1 MDKELENL
9 LVSAAIKFKE
19 EAEPLLKSKQL
30 NKPPTVRA
38 YSNIINQ
45 QGPEF
50 TNLLDRYMSG
60 EIGIDE
66 AVRKINSKETALIGK
81 GSFYKGL
88 QGHHVIYQKL
98 LGNRLFNQDPKTA
111 LLVVKNLA
119 DKLPEGLQPG
129 TDPNKLIYTSRD
141 LHNRFLHG
149 GDFRNL
155 TTGGLQAG
163 ASADDLLNFL
173 DPDVVE
179 AVYNAEYTKA
189 NPAQKQLIDKIG
201 EALGVTNPDQL
212 DTKAKG
218 RLLRASKDFPFDANQ
233 LSDEVLRQGQMAG
246 QEFIPPDV
254 SNVFKLGSK
263 PTIEAVQALAQQRGS
278 ANIGLSG
285 LTGAVGLVTTP
296 EFSEKMSQGNV
307 AGAFAAGLPAF
318 AQGEVLGQ
326 VVQKGM
332 QLTAKA
338 GKMVLTKAPVL
349 GPASIATTTG
359 AGLYAAYQNIQKES
373 AKAQRQYEEV
383 ERKKKMQPTVSRPVN
398 TQQLTQLTENMP
410 DPVVPTI
417 TQSKPKTKPQQPKS
431 AAAKII
437 DDPLNELEYA
447 SKQALRGIKKIGGA
461 ILFGY

>member
-30 NKPPTVRA
+30 NKSPTVRA

-50 TNLLDRYMSG
+50 AKLLDRYMSG

-66 AVRKINSKETALIGK
+66 AVRKLNSRETTLIGK

-88 QGHHVIYQKL
+88 QGHHIIYQKL

-119 DKLPEGLQPG
+119 DKLPDDIKPG

-141 LHNRFLHG
+141 LHRFMHG
-149 GDFRNL
+149 GDFKNL

-163 ASADDLLNFL
+163 ASVDNLLEYL
-173 DPDVVE
+173 DPNVVE
-179 AVYNAEYTKA
+179 AVYNAEYVKA
-189 NPAQKQLIDKIG
+189 NPAQKQLIDRIG

-218 RLLRASKDFPFDANQ
+218 RLLRASKDFPMDANQ
-233 LSDEVLRQGQMAG
+233 ISDEILRQGRMAG
-246 QEFIPPDV
+246 QGFVPPDV
-254 SNVFKLGSK
+254 SNVYKALGRN
-263 PTIEAVQALAQQRGS
+263 PTIEAVQALAQQRGL

-285 LTGAVGLVTTP
+285 PMGAVGLTTTP
-296 EFSEKMSQGNV
+296 EASEKIAQGDV
-307 AGAFAAGLPAF
+307 IGGIAAGLPAF
-318 AQGEVLGQ
+318 AQGEVIGQ
-326 VVQKGM
+326 AISAVGQRAM
-332 QLTAKA
+332 QLVPQA
-338 GKMVLTKAPVL
+338 GKMVLKRVAVAAGPV
-349 GPASIATTTG
+349 GIVGATG
-359 AGLYAAYQNIQKES
+359 AGLYSAYQNIQEQS
-373 AKAQRQYEEV
+373 AKAQEQYREV
-383 ERKKKMQPTVSRPVN
+383 ERKKAIQPTVSGPVN
-398 TQQLTQLTENMP
+398 TEQLTQLTKDMP

-417 TQSKPKTKPQQPKS
+417 TKSKPKPKS
-431 AAAKII
+431 PTQTRIGR
-437 DDPLNELEYA
+437 
-447 SKQALRGIKKIGGA
+447 RGTGVRNRR
-461 ILFGY
+461 

>member
-19 EAEPLLKSKQL
+19 EAEPLLESKQL
-30 NKPPTVRA
+30 NRSPTVRA

-50 TNLLDRYMSG
+50 ANILDRYMSG
-60 EIGIDE
+60 DIGVDE
-66 AVRKINSKETALIGK
+66 TVRKLNAKETTLIGK
-81 GSFYKGL
+81 GSFFKGL
-88 QGHHVIYQKL
+88 QGHHIIYQKL

-119 DKLPEGLQPG
+119 DKLPDDIQPG

-141 LHNRFLHG
+141 LHRFMHG
-149 GDFRNL
+149 GAFKNL
-155 TTGGLQAG
+155 TSGGLQAG
-163 ASADDLLNFL
+163 ASVDNLLEYL
-173 DPDVVE
+173 DPNVVE
-179 AVYNAEYTKA
+179 AVYNAEYVKA
-189 NPAQKQLIDKIG
+189 NPAQKQLINKIG

-246 QEFIPPDV
+246 QEFIPPDA

-263 PTIEAVQALAQQRGS
+263 PTIEAVQALAQQRGE

-285 LTGAVGLVTTP
+285 LAGAVGLVTTP

-431 AAAKII
+431 AVAKII
-437 DDPLNELEYA
+437 DNPLNELKYIG
-447 SKQALRGIKKIGGA
+447 KQALRGIKKINGA